1 MLHPFFNSLSS
12 SNYVLTF
19 LEETLSI
26 LIIFGL
32 FIDQHCWRFYWKI
45 VELESLAT
53 RQLVGGFGEANGSS
67 ASRTVL
73 TSD

>member
-1 MLHPFFNSLSS
+1 MLHAFFNSLSS

-19 LEETLSI
+19 LQETSSI

-32 FIDQHCWRFYWKI
+32 FIDHSCWKI

-67 ASRTVL
+67 ASRMFL